1 MVATSQGPRIHEIAH
16 DVFGFVRHVCLAS
29 PRLRRQRPKLREMDF
44 LALTLLDERG
54 TMIVGDIQ
62 RLLGV
67 LPAQMSRIIRRLEAD
82 RQSPLIACRINPQ
95 DKRKIDVS
103 LTDAGMKALAE
114 YESMRVERI
123 AEMLNEL
130 GEGEQESLQQLL
142 GKVMSRRDS
151 SSLHG
156 EWPGTVPSGPGPDCV
171 NPPAAE

>member
-1 MVATSQGPRIHEIAH
+1 MVATSQGPKVQEIAH

-29 PRLRRQRPKLREMDF
+29 PRVKRQKRKLRETDF

-82 RQSPLIACRINPQ
+82 RQNPLIACRINPH

-103 LTDAGMKALAE
+103 LTDAGAKALAE

-130 GEGEQESLQQLL
+130 GQVEQESLQQLL
-142 GKVMSRRDS
+142 GKVMGRLDN
-151 SSLHG
+151 SSLHA
-156 EWPGTVPSGPGPDCV
+156 EWSGALPDPAGV
-171 NPPAAE
+171 NPASGD

>member
-1 MVATSQGPRIHEIAH
+1 
-16 DVFGFVRHVCLAS
+16 
-29 PRLRRQRPKLREMDF
+29 MDF

-82 RQSPLIACRINPQ
+82 RQNPLIACRINRH

-103 LTDAGMKALAE
+103 LTEAGVKALAE

-142 GKVMSRRDS
+142 GKVMSRLD
-151 SSLHG
+151 SSLHS
-156 EWPGTVPSGPGPDCV
+156 EWPDTGPSGHLH
-171 NPPAAE
+171 PPSAE

>member
-1 MVATSQGPRIHEIAH
+1 
-16 DVFGFVRHVCLAS
+16 
-29 PRLRRQRPKLREMDF
+29 MDF

-82 RQSPLIACRINPQ
+82 RQNPLIACRINPH

-103 LTDAGMKALAE
+103 LTDAGTKALAE

-130 GEGEQESLQQLL
+130 GEVEQESLQQLL
-142 GKVMSRRDS
+142 GKVMSRLDNSALHSEWAGSVS
-151 SSLHG
+151 SAHG
-156 EWPGTVPSGPGPDCV
+156 SDCV
-171 NPPAAE
+171 NPPSGD

>member
-1 MVATSQGPRIHEIAH
+1 MVATSLGPRVQEIAH

-29 PRLRRQRPKLREMDF
+29 PRVKRLMRKLRETDF

-82 RQSPLIACRINPQ
+82 RQNPLIACRINPH

-103 LTDAGMKALAE
+103 LTDAGAKALAE

-130 GEGEQESLQQLL
+130 GQGEQESLQQLL
-142 GKVMSRRDS
+142 GKVMGRRDH
-151 SSLHG
+151 SSLHS
-156 EWPGTVPSGPGPDCV
+156 EWSGTVPGGDV
-171 NPPAAE
+171 NPATAE

>member
-1 MVATSQGPRIHEIAH
+1 
-16 DVFGFVRHVCLAS
+16 
-29 PRLRRQRPKLREMDF
+29 MDF

-82 RQSPLIACRINPQ
+82 RQNPLIACRINPH

-103 LTDAGMKALAE
+103 LTDAGVKALAE

-130 GEGEQESLQQLL
+130 GEREQESLQQLL
-142 GKVMSRRDS
+142 GKVMSRREN
-151 SSLHG
+151 SSLQS
-156 EWPGTVPSGPGPDCV
+156 EWPGDVTRGDGPDCD
-171 NPPAAE
+171 NAPSSD